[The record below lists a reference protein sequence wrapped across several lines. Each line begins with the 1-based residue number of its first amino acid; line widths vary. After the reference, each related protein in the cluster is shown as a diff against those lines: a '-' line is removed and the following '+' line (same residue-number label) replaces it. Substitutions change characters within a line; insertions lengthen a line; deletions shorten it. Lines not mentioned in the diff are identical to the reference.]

1 MENEI
6 FKALA
11 DPSRRTLLD
20 LLYRSDGQSL
30 SELCVPLEM
39 TRFGVMKHLHILEE
53 AGLITTRKVGREKSH
68 YLNSVPIRQIYDRWV
83 SKYAEPWAMELSSL
97 KMNWSVNRIWNKT
110 STCKPNCH

>member
-53 AGLITTRKVGREKSH
+53 AGLITTRRSAGEAALSELRTDPSNLRPVGQQ
-68 YLNSVPIRQIYDRWV
+68 IR
-83 SKYAEPWAMELSSL
+83 
-97 KMNWSVNRIWNKT
+97 
-110 STCKPNCH
+110 